1 MGRWIEVTDVF
12 LITGGAGFIGRKLTE
27 NLIARGARVRIL
39 DNLSPQIHGADAP
52 IPAWT
57 ESDEVEFMRGSVTD
71 RADWLRALA
80 GVTAVAHLAAET
92 GTGQSM
98 YEIARYNEVNSQGTA
113 LLLDILAQSQH
124 RGVQRIVL
132 TSSRSVYGEGRYHCT
147 HCGTGPYFSGARS
160 AEALA
165 AARWD
170 PECPLCGDV
179 LTAAPTQEIDA
190 TQPES
195 IYAATKLAQ
204 EDLVRVACK
213 TLGIGHAILRLQNVY
228 GEGQSLKNPYT
239 GILSIFST
247 KLRHGAV
254 LPLFEDGEE
263 TRDFVHV
270 EDVAESLARALTMAA
285 AAGTVINIGSGIGT
299 SVREVAALLS
309 DALGKPRNLQVTGEY
324 RLGDI
329 RHNVADITRMGDIL
343 GFRPQIDLATGIGR
357 FARWATGEEL
367 PEDRLDHA
375 NAELRQRGL
384 MG

>member
-1 MGRWIEVTDVF
+1 MYLVS
-12 LITGGAGFIGRKLTE
+12 GGAGFIGRKLIE
-27 NLIARGARVRIL
+27 NLLARGARVRIL
-39 DNLSPQIHGADAP
+39 DNLSPQIHGQDAG
-52 IPAWT
+52 IPAWAQR
-57 ESDEVEFMRGSVTD
+57 DGIDFVRGTVTSRD
-71 RADWLRALA
+71 DWLHALD

-98 YEIARYNEVNSQGTA
+98 YEIARYNDVNSQGTA
-113 LLLDILAQSQH
+113 LLLDILAQSPT
-124 RGVQRIVL
+124 RTVERLVL
-132 TSSRSVYGEGRYHCT
+132 TSSRSVYGEGRYVCDHCQS
-147 HCGTGPYFSGARS
+147 GPVFPGSRS

-170 PECPLCGDV
+170 PECPACGRA
-179 LTAAPTQEIDA
+179 LTAAPTHETDA
-190 TQPES
+190 TQPAS

-204 EDLVRVACK
+204 EDLIRIAGDS
-213 TLGIGHAILRLQNVY
+213 LGIGYAILRLQNVY

-247 KLRHGAV
+247 KLRHGAE

-270 EDVAESLARALTMAA
+270 DDVAESLARALVVERAPN
-285 AAGTVINIGSGIGT
+285 TVINVGSGIGT
-299 SVREVAALLS
+299 SVAEVAGLLC
-309 DALGKPRNLQVTGEY
+309 DALGRSRATRITGEY

-329 RHNVADITRMGDIL
+329 RHNAADINRLRAMLDYA
-343 GFRPQIDLATGIGR
+343 PQVDLASGIAR
-357 FARWATGEEL
+357 FARWANGEEL
-367 PEDRLDHA
+367 PEDRLDQA